1 MPSFPLIRKF
11 STGIGKKK
19 LVQLEARFPPIAEP
33 PEEIVVLSLIKIT
46 ARDNKKW

>member
-11 STGIGKKK
+11 STGIGKK
-19 LVQLEARFPPIAEP
+19 LVQLKARFPPIAEP
-33 PEEIVVLSLIKIT
+33 PEGIVVLSLIKIT